1 MKVLAILTFM
11 LAIFAAPAYAQ
22 QQGTVSMALPNEL
35 PPQTAQ
41 GAGLAQSPSST
52 QPPAKAKTYHHVRRH
67 TPSKHSAS

>member
-22 QQGTVSMALPNEL
+22 QKGTVSFNGNVFDVPS
-35 PPQTAQ
+35 AQ
-41 GAGLAQSPSST
+41 GAGLAQSPGST

-67 TPSKHSAS
+67 TPSKPSAS